1 MRASL
6 LAAFL
11 TSTLAVAQTPSSDV
25 SVGVFPFLEGNMDS
39 RISEIVTNC
48 QTRGID
54 TVYVSVFR
62 ATGPSTGDLW
72 VTDSAGDWNVAW
84 GPVRSTGAGIHLQN
98 LITACHAQNIRVVG
112 VMKCFSDTVQPTD
125 AAHKQYLLNVID
137 YFVNAW
143 KVDGTPVYDLDGIA
157 LDYIRFVGAATGNDP
172 LQVTN
177 FLGQVRQLIG
187 SLSLH
192 CYLVASRFTF
202 DGGTYDANFQ
212 SYTTVINSFSSQYGQ
227 NWQQMAQYVDVL
239 MPMAYTADGTI
250 YNTAARHRAYVQQ
263 TALYARQAATL
274 AGFPAR
280 RVVPT
285 IKTYTGE
292 GETTTVTTIDE
303 SIKGALL
310 GGADGYQSFRYE
322 LLVNTPAWWGPM
334 QNWAVPGVNFPQ
346 PVVTTSSPNLG
357 VQVDPTTSR
366 DNDQLASTL
375 QVRFDYDN
383 NGVFDTGWQ
392 AMGAGNS
399 IARAPGSHIAAVQ
412 VRDAQNHVSTTRRRF
427 NAGPALTLTPPFV
440 FASAGGSVQMD
451 LRTGP
456 AAVGCTYLMLPSIS
470 GTSPGIAWQPGFT
483 VPINYDF
490 LTEAIVTSPNS
501 PILVNGSAQFDSLG
515 RATATLN
522 VPPGVL
528 SPFAGLP
535 LHWTF
540 IAVDLLYRPLCVAEA
555 DAMLILQ

>member
-1 MRASL
+1 M
-6 LAAFL
+6 
-11 TSTLAVAQTPSSDV
+11 AQTPSSDV

-39 RISEIVTNC
+39 RISEIVSNC
-48 QTRGID
+48 QTRGVD

-72 VTDSAGDWNVAW
+72 VTDSAGDWNAAW

-98 LITACHAQNIRVVG
+98 LITACHAQNLRVVA
-112 VMKCFSDTVQPTD
+112 VVKCFADSVQPTD
-125 AAHKQYLLNVID
+125 AAHKQYLLGVLD

-143 KVDGTPVYDLDGIA
+143 RVDGTPVYDIDGIA
-157 LDYIRFVGAATGNDP
+157 LDYIRFVGATTGNDP

-177 FLGQVRQLIG
+177 FLAQVRQVIG
-187 SLSLH
+187 AMSLH

-202 DGGTYDANFQ
+202 DGGTYDASFQ
-212 SYTTVINSFSSQYGQ
+212 PYATVINSFSSQYGQ
-227 NWQQMAQYVDVL
+227 NWQQMAQHVDVL
-239 MPMAYTADGTI
+239 MPMAYTADGAI
-250 YNTAARHRAYVQQ
+250 YSAALRHRAYVQQ

-274 AGFPAR
+274 AGFPGR

-285 IKTYTGE
+285 IRTYSGDT
-292 GETTTVTTIDE
+292 ETTTVTTIDS
-303 SIKGALL
+303 SIQGALL

-322 LLVNTPAWWGPM
+322 FLVTNPTWWGPM
-334 QNWAVPGVNFPQ
+334 QNWAVPGVNFPL
-346 PVVTTSSPNLG
+346 PIFITSSPNLG
-357 VQVDPTTSR
+357 VQVDPSTSR
-366 DNDQLASTL
+366 DSDQVAASL

-383 NGVFDTGWQ
+383 NGSFETGWQ
-392 AMGAGNS
+392 ALGVGNA
-399 IARAPGSHIAAVQ
+399 IARSPGACIAAVQ

-427 NAGPALTLTPPFV
+427 TAGPGLTLTPPFLL
-440 FASAGGSVQMD
+440 AGAGGSLQLD

-456 AAVGCTYLMLPSIS
+456 AAVGCTYLLLPSIS

-490 LTEAIVTSPNS
+490 FTEAIVTTPNS

-522 VPPGVL
+522 VPPLVL

-535 LHWTF
+535 LYWTF
-540 IAVDLLYRPLCVAEA
+540 IAVDILYRPMCVAEA
-555 DAMLILQ
+555 DPMLILP